1 MVRAGRYVRS
11 HCADRISKR
20 SSILDLQT
28 LDRIGIV
35 TAPDLRGVI
44 HHTGIISSAASA
56 AALDQHIRISLSE
69 SVQKFIQT
77 KHITMRNFSL
87 TFCRK
92 YCTVNITDA
101 SVKIPFQIINIC
113 LVQNLCHLIK
123 DMISDIFSGKI
134 KHKLVTSTVRS
145 SARHGKRPV
154 RMCTVKVTVL

>member
-1 MVRAGRYVRS
+1 MVRAGRYMRS

-28 LDRIGIV
+28 LDRIGIIA
-35 TAPDLRGVI
+35 APDLRSIMKHSCVK
-44 HHTGIISSAASA
+44 SSAASA

-77 KHITMRNFSL
+77 KNITVRNLSL
-87 TFCRK
+87 AVCRK
-92 YCTVNITDA
+92 CCTVNITDA
-101 SVKIPFQIINIC
+101 SVKIPFQIIDIRF
-113 LVQNLCHLIK
+113 VQDLGHLIK

-154 RMCTVKVTVL
+154 RMCTVEVTVL